1 MQRIACLVTMAL
13 MAYIRYIPENEA
25 TPELKTLYDR
35 YRDPAGH
42 VDNILRIH
50 GHNPPSLEAHYV
62 LYATLMRG
70 KSDLTRVQR
79 EMIALVVSA
88 INECHY

>member
-1 MQRIACLVTMAL
+1 
-13 MAYIRYIPENEA
+13 MAYIPYIPDDEA
-25 TPELKTLYDR
+25 PPGLAELYDR

-50 GHNPPSLEAHYV
+50 GPNPASLEAHFK
-62 LYATLMRG
+62 LYSTLMRG
-70 KSDLTRVQR
+70 KSELTRAQR
-79 EMIALVVSA
+79 EMIAVVVSS